1 MNGSTMCIDIETL
14 PDTASVGMSLT
25 TPPDWTCPEFTEV
38 QRAVPK
44 NIRDLVKI
52 ELREQENHARWL
64 EAKVAHSSIRAK
76 IDMEAYAK
84 RSLSPLTGRVACI
97 GYCIDDNPV
106 QVIQCDDDEAD
117 GLRVLMDVMRAR
129 GVGTVINFGDFDY
142 NFLWKLLM
150 RMGHPYANRF
160 RRHKLWDD
168 RLLDAQSVWTGGSRR
183 IKGVSMD
190 AICEFFGWSREGNP
204 IRGGDVFPAYVGGR
218 MSEVVTHCREDV
230 EDLRK
235 LARKLEMMP

>member
-1 MNGSTMCIDIETL
+1 MTTMCIDIETL

-25 TPPDWTCPEFTEV
+25 EPPGWTCPEFTETE
-38 QRAVPK
+38 RPIPM
-44 NIRDLVKI
+44 NIKDPAKKEMR
-52 ELREQENHARWL
+52 RQENHARWL
-64 EAKVAHSSIRAK
+64 EQKGAHYEVCAHIAAG
-76 IDMEAYAK
+76 EYAK
-84 RSLSPLTGRVACI
+84 RSLSPLTGRIACI
-97 GYCIDDNPV
+97 GYCIGDAPV

-129 GVGTVINFGDFDY
+129 NVGTVIAHNGHGFDY
-142 NFLWKLLM
+142 PYLWK
-150 RMGHPYANRF
+150 
-160 RRHKLWDD
+160 
-168 RLLDAQSVWTGGSRR
+168 RLLRIDHPHASRFYQAKPWETALQDTMLVWRGTDRR
-183 IKGVSMD
+183 AKASMD

-235 LARKLEMMP
+235 LARKLEMMA